1 MAHVLDSLTGQGRK
15 TAGGALPERLAPLA
29 AISAVVFLVAV
40 LILL

>member
-1 MAHVLDSLTGQGRK
+1 MANVLDSLTGQGRK
-15 TAGGALPERLAPLA
+15 TAGGVLAERLAPLA